1 MLMVARKR
9 WATLLDSINQKME
22 NSMVGHRFKIAKR
35 GTTFTQ
41 ELRAG
46 TATFLTMAYIL
57 AANAS
62 ILAAS
67 GGTCSISDCV
77 PVCNAGASIPPE
89 KCRGMSEAGN
99 YSLHLVPP
107 GPECKFFP
115 VNPGYEACLQQ
126 TKQDLVVATAVASLI
141 GSTIMGLW
149 ANLPLALA
157 PGMGMNAYFA
167 YTLVGYHGSGS
178 LPYRAA
184 LAAVFMEGALFFII
198 AAVGLRSRLAKLI
211 PAPLRLA
218 TTAGIGLFLAF
229 IGLQS
234 DEGLGLLGFNPSTM
248 ISLAACPDSS
258 RAPLAPVA
266 VLPNGTL
273 TILPGATA
281 STVTV
286 CLNHHMQSATFWLG
300 AVGFLIIAF
309 SLKKKISGGIIY
321 GILAVTVLSWI
332 RNTPFTYFP
341 HTPQGTASFNY
352 MSRIVEVHAIHNT
365 AGALRFGYA
374 ATSQFWSALVTFL
387 YIDLLETTGG
397 MYALAKLA
405 GSVDENGDFEGQY
418 FAFMTDAASIMVGAT
433 LGSSPVTVY
442 GESSTGIKEGGRTG
456 LTALTVS
463 FYFFLSLFFTPLL
476 ASIPPWAIGPPLV
489 VVGVLLMRPVM
500 EIRWDDMGDAIPAF
514 LTIILMPLTYSIAY
528 GLLAGLGVYLI
539 LHVWDWIRQG
549 MHSISVQAARRKTL
563 HSASERAA
571 ETLNM
576 ITVVDGSASSKQ
588 GESHTPLPAS
598 HDRYIVQ
605 GRPADDMLVV

>member
-1 MLMVARKR
+1 MTRKR
-9 WATLLDSINQKME
+9 WAALLDGINQKME
-22 NSMVGHRFKIAKR
+22 NSAVGRRFKMAKR

-46 TATFLTMAYIL
+46 TATFLTMAYVL

-62 ILAAS
+62 ILADS
-67 GGTCSISDCV
+67 GGTCSVSHCTS
-77 PVCNAGASIPPE
+77 VCNAGASIPPE
-89 KCRGMSEAGN
+89 KCSGVSEAGHA
-99 YSLHLVPP
+99 LHMVAP
-107 GPECKFFP
+107 GPQCKFFP

-126 TKQDLVVATAVASLI
+126 TRQDLVVATAAASLI
-141 GSTIMGLW
+141 GSAIMGFW

-184 LAAVFMEGALFFII
+184 LAAVFMEGALFFLI
-198 AAVGLRSRLAKLI
+198 AAVGLRARLAKLI

-234 DEGLGLLGFNPSTM
+234 DEGLGLLGFNPSTL
-248 ISLAACPDSS
+248 ISLAACPESS
-258 RAPLAPVA
+258 RAQLAPVS

-273 TILPGATA
+273 TVLPGAMA
-281 STVTV
+281 SSATV
-286 CLNHHMQSATFWLG
+286 CLNHRMQSPTFWLG
-300 AVGFLIIAF
+300 AVGFLMIAF
-309 SLKKKISGGIIY
+309 SLKKKVSGGIIY
-321 GILAVTVLSWI
+321 GILVVTLLSWI
-332 RNTPFTYFP
+332 RSTPFTYFP
-341 HTPQGTASFNY
+341 HTPEGTAAFNY
-352 MSRIVEVHAIHNT
+352 MSKIVEFHPIHKT

-374 ATSQFWSALVTFL
+374 ATSQFWTALATFL
-387 YIDLLETTGG
+387 YIDLLDTTGG
-397 MYALAKLA
+397 LYALAKLA

-418 FAFMTDAASIMVGAT
+418 FAFMSDAAGIMVGAT
-433 LGSSPVTVY
+433 LGSSSVTVY
-442 GESSTGIKEGGRTG
+442 GESSTGIREGGRTG

-463 FYFFLSLFFTPLL
+463 FYFFLALFFTPLL

-500 EIRWDDMGDAIPAF
+500 EINWDDMGDAIPAF

-528 GLLAGLGVYLI
+528 GLLAGLGVYII
-539 LHVWDWIRQG
+539 LHVWDWIRGG
-549 MHSISVQAARRKTL
+549 MHRISVQAARRKTL

-576 ITVVDGSASSKQ
+576 IAVLDGSASSKQ
-588 GESHTPLPAS
+588 EGRHDTPPPSYGNVEGEV
-598 HDRYIVQ
+598 HDIVV
-605 GRPADDMLVV
+605 L

>member
-1 MLMVARKR
+1 MFRGTRKR
-9 WATLLDSINQKME
+9 WAAVLESINEKAE
-22 NSMVGHRFKIAKR
+22 KSAVGRRFKMAKR

-62 ILAAS
+62 ILADS
-67 GGTCSISDCV
+67 GGTCSVSDCT
-77 PVCNAGASIPPE
+77 PVCSAGSGIPP
-89 KCRGMSEAGN
+89 KQCKGVNATGFT
-99 YSLHLVPP
+99 LHLVPP

-115 VNPGYEACLQQ
+115 VNPGYEACLQR
-126 TKQDLVVATAVASLI
+126 TRQDLVVATAAASLV
-141 GSTIMGLW
+141 GSAIMGLW

-184 LAAVFMEGALFFII
+184 LAAVFLEGALFFVI
-198 AAVGLRSRLAKLI
+198 AAIGLRARLAKLI
-211 PAPLRLA
+211 PAPLRSA

-234 DEGLGLLGFNPSTM
+234 DEGLGLLGFSPSTL
-248 ISLAACPDSS
+248 ISLAACPASS
-258 RAPLAPVA
+258 RAPLAPVS

-281 STVTV
+281 STATV
-286 CLNHHMQSATFWLG
+286 CLNHRMQSPTFWLG
-300 AVGFLIIAF
+300 AVGFLLIAF

-321 GILAVTVLSWI
+321 GILLVTVLSWI
-332 RNTPFTYFP
+332 RSTPFTYFP
-341 HTPQGTASFNY
+341 HTPEGIAAFSY
-352 MSRIVEVHAIHNT
+352 MSKIIEIHPIHST

-374 ATSQFWSALVTFL
+374 AKSQFWTALVTFL
-387 YIDLLETTGG
+387 YIDLLDTTGG
-397 MYALAKLA
+397 LYALAKLA

-418 FAFMTDAASIMVGAT
+418 FAFMSDAASIMVGAT

-442 GESSTGIKEGGRTG
+442 GESSTGIREGGRTG
-456 LTALTVS
+456 ITALTVS
-463 FYFFLSLFFTPLL
+463 FYFFLALFFTPLL
-476 ASIPPWAIGPPLV
+476 ASIPPWAIGPPLII
-489 VVGVLLMRPVM
+489 VGVLLMRPVM
-500 EIRWDDMGDAIPAF
+500 EINWDDMGDAIPAF

-528 GLLAGLGVYLI
+528 GLLAGLGVYII
-539 LHVWDWIRQG
+539 LHVWDWMSHG
-549 MHSISVQAARRKTL
+549 MHHVSVQAARRKTL

-576 ITVVDGSASSKQ
+576 INVGSASSKQ
-588 GESHTPLPAS
+588 EEFHTPPRVDACPPEIS
-598 HDRYIVQ
+598 VVHIV
-605 GRPADDMLVV
+605 